1 MLREVARYDSLLKCK
16 QHLQKR
22 VAGRP
27 TQSLWLHCKPGLGAL
42 AAPEA
47 LGKSEDCREF
57 AAGSNVETELERE
70 VKAALGK
77 RLWSLQAELGNHPA
91 AASAG
96 RQWVVSKIYRPHC
109 FNSKLVEDWS
119 MIEIVITQSC
129 LGYFEFKGVF
139 TVLRISFD

>member
-1 MLREVARYDSLLKCK
+1 MIPGSHRAASTTELASSTQSLVRNQCLLREVARYDSLLKCK

-27 TQSLWLHCKPGLGAL
+27 TQSLWLHRKPGLGAL

-47 LGKSEDCREF
+47 LGKSEDCRES

-77 RLWSLQAELGNHPA
+77 RLWCLQAELGNHPA
-91 AASAG
+91 IQRLLPLADSG
-96 RQWVVSKIYRPHC
+96 WYPRFTDLIVSI
-109 FNSKLVEDWS
+109 
-119 MIEIVITQSC
+119 QSW
-129 LGYFEFKGVF
+129 
-139 TVLRISFD
+139 